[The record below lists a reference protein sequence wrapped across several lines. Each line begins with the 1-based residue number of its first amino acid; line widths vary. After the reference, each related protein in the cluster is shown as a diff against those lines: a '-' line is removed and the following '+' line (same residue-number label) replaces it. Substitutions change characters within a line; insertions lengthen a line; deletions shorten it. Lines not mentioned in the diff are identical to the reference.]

1 MKVVALDAGGATL
14 KASVVASG
22 VSPTVSILA
31 NHVASLSAHPSVMY
45 MGRKLQE
52 LERQRAKLRYL
63 RPVQR
68 GYCVNWNVESEL
80 WTYVMS
86 DELLK
91 VKDPTEYSLV
101 VTAPLLAPDSRE

>member
-80 WTYVMS
+80 WTY
-86 DELLK
+86 LLK

>member
-22 VSPTVSILA
+22 VSPPVSLLA
-31 NHVASLSAHPSVMY
+31 NHVASLASNPSVIY
-45 MGRKLQE
+45 MGQKLQA

-68 GYCVNWNVESEL
+68 LHRAKRVRSWAF
-80 WTYVMS
+80 
-86 DELLK
+86 
-91 VKDPTEYSLV
+91 TEFTFCL
-101 VTAPLLAPDSRE
+101 